1 MTDATHSPRDARVSA
16 RGRLVAVPGRPRD
29 ASLPN
34 NLPLQ
39 LSSFVG
45 HEKELAEVKR
55 LLKDARL
62 LTLTGPGGCGKTRL
76 ALAAADELVEGFE
89 DGAWLVE
96 LAPLSDPSLVPQ
108 AVASALGVREQPN
121 RSLTETLSDNLRT
134 RKLLL
139 DNCEYLIEA
148 CATLVEALLR
158 SSPELRVLATSREAL
173 GIVGEV
179 AWPIPPLSL
188 PRRAQ
193 RQRGRCLAP
202 GSHRADRRR
211 GRKEALHQPAH
222 RELAPGLYLPQV
234 GIPLARGGYPLR
246 RRARPPLTGRYFFR
260 RLTLRLPAPGT
271 SAFVLAERPIVERE
285 RTRSSRRLM
294 RSLLLR
300 GHVGR
305 AGLAAVPTPGTG
317 DLERGGPVRPA
328 PEAQEIVA
336 QTLAAG
342 RSAWRLGLSMDL
354 PREPRQTRS
363 EIRA

>member
-16 RGRLVAVPGRPRD
+16 RGRLDTVPGRPRD
-29 ASLPN
+29 ASLPS

-45 HEKELAEVKR
+45 REKGLAEVRR

-139 DNCEYLIEA
+139 VLDNCEHLIEA
-148 CATLVEALLR
+148 CATLVEALLC
-158 SSPELRVLATSREAL
+158 SSPELRALATSRQAL

-179 AWPIPPLSL
+179 AWPVPPLSL
-188 PRRAQ
+188 LRRAQ

-246 RRARPPLTGRYFFR
+246 CRARPPLTGRYFFR

-285 RTRSSRRLM
+285 RTRSSRRLL
-294 RSLLLR
+294 RSSSR
-300 GHVGR
+300 HP
-305 AGLAAVPTPGTG
+305 AGCRYFPSFDNPVPRTG
-317 DLERGGPVRPA
+317 SSTGVPPLPA
-328 PEAQEIVA
+328 P
-336 QTLAAG
+336 
-342 RSAWRLGLSMDL
+342 
-354 PREPRQTRS
+354 
-363 EIRA
+363 